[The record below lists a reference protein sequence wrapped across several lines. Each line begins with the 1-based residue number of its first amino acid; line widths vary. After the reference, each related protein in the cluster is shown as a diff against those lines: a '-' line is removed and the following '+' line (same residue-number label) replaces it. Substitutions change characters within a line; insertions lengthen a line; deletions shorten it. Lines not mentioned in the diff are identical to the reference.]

1 MYGFLILF
9 ISSICTLNA
18 IESFNVKLRDRITGE
33 SGSVEIRERIQ
44 KWVPSET
51 AVIVCDMWDSHH
63 CYNAVK
69 RAKEISPNIDKL
81 IHEVRARGGTIIHSP
96 SSCVDFY
103 KSNPARIRA
112 KNAPAANNSSPIRV

>member
-1 MYGFLILF
+1 MHWFLILF
-9 ISSICTLNA
+9 ISSIGSLNA
-18 IESFNVKLRDRITGE
+18 IESFNVKLRDRIESE
-33 SGSVEIRERIQ
+33 SGFVEIRDRVE

-69 RAKEISPNIDKL
+69 RAIEIAPRINEL
-81 IHEVRARGGTIIHSP
+81 IHEIRARGGTVIHSP

-103 KSNPARIRA
+103 KSNPARNRA
-112 KNAPAANNSSPIRV
+112 INAHRRR